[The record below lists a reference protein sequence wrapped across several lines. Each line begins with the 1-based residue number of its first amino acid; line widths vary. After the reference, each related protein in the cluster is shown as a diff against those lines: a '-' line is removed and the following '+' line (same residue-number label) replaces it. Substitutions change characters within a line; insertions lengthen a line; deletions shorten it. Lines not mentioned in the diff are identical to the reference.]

1 MIGVLISLPN
11 HWGMASHRYQPGI
24 IRVLRIIVG
33 ICIISHSSSAHAVT
47 LATQV
52 QTINH
57 SSPVYIDSNYGG
69 FLKFNSKLGTLRSV
83 TLKVNS
89 INIGG
94 SFIFT
99 QGSTGSSTI
108 KSFAVDVLFYAASNL
123 SNTANDGLL
132 KDFDV
137 GILPKTG
144 SLSVTNQILPK
155 TITRRTSVTF
165 NFDPAQN
172 ILTEPIVILNLSATK
187 DLAFYQG
194 QGISFAPAF
203 TSVTQFLM
211 NGTISGS
218 PIRDDSRV
226 TSSMNLSLYYD
237 YIPATIPEPSYYG
250 VGLSLATLGVC
261 LGRTYT
267 QRKDQPPAG

>member
-1 MIGVLISLPN
+1 L
-11 HWGMASHRYQPGI
+11 
-24 IRVLRIIVG
+24 
-33 ICIISHSSSAHAVT
+33 
-47 LATQV
+47 
-52 QTINH
+52 
-57 SSPVYIDSNYGG
+57 VYADVNYGG
-69 FLKFNSKLGTLRSV
+69 FLKFNTKLGTLRSV
-83 TLKVNS
+83 TLKLNS

-99 QGSTGSSTI
+99 QGSTGSSTV
-108 KSFAVDVLFYAASNL
+108 KTFAVDVLFYAASNIN
-123 SNTANDGLL
+123 NTANDGIFSDLDL
-132 KDFDV
+132 

-155 TITRRTSVTF
+155 TIARKTSVTF
-165 NFDPAQN
+165 NFDSTRN

-211 NGTISGS
+211 TGSISGN

-237 YIPATIPEPSYYG
+237 YIPAAIPEPSYYG
-250 VGLSLATLGVC
+250 LGLSLATLGVC
-261 LGRTYT
+261 LGRRCA
-267 QRKDQPPAG
+267 QRKNQPAGG